1 MSNYREEPLNKS
13 GGIALQQP
21 SYSLGMPTPP
31 TSYTPAPLMPY
42 PVMRPHVD
50 DIGRVKERIAQGRQP
65 SFSHDD
71 TSFPSDLER
80 DEHCLTTPSLD
91 KQHLSSKEQR
101 TILFKNLSDRTGHND
116 IVDVIRGGAIL
127 DVYLR
132 SNDKSASVS
141 FVEGSAAQ
149 AWMNYVKRNDV
160 YIHGKRV
167 SGKYLTFLH
176 HN

>member
-1 MSNYREEPLNKS
+1 MNNYREEPSNKG

-31 TSYTPAPLMPY
+31 TSYTPAPLMTY

-50 DIGRVKERIAQGRQP
+50 YGRVKERITPGRQP

-71 TSFPSDLER
+71 TSFPSDLEK

-91 KQHLSSKEQR
+91 KPQFSKQEQR
-101 TILFKNLSDRTGHND
+101 TILFKNLSDRTGHKD
-116 IVDVIRGGAIL
+116 IVDVTRGGAIL
-127 DVYLR
+127 DIYLR
-132 SNDKSASVS
+132 SNEKSASVS
-141 FVEGSAAQ
+141 FVEGSAAL
-149 AWMNYVKRNDV
+149 AWMNYVKRNDI

-167 SGKYLTFLH
+167 SERYFP
-176 HN
+176 